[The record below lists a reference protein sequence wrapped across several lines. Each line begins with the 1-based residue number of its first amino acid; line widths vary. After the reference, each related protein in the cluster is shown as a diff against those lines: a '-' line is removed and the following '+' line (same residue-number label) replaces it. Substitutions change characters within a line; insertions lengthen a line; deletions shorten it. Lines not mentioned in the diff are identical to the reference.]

1 MFEEALKDATT
12 VVPTECE
19 FTHAFRVRH
28 ESENVAPWA
37 AVDSCDVMQ
46 RTIGIVRIAKFTACG
61 RVAQPDEALSLE
73 ALEDL
78 RRRVVAT
85 LSVRDR
91 QTPNA
96 VDAASERA
104 LGFDAHMNVAALK
117 TKMRVAGQ
125 RAVEKADLGENLKT
139 VAHSEHKAA
148 ACSVPFDG
156 LKNRTRSCEGAAS
169 QVIAVREAAR
179 NHDEVKARL
188 ETRFGMPNGGRLE
201 PAHASKGVD
210 HLVIGVRARK
220 DHHRSAHD
228 SRGYHKRPAISAR
241 DWSPNDIG
249 DTPANMVQPL
259 PNDPPVTEALLR
271 SHKIS
276 ASEYERILGALGRE
290 PTFTE
295 LGVFSVMWSEHCS
308 YKSSRLHLRRLPTKG
323 PKVIQGPGENAGV
336 VDIGDGLAAVFKME
350 SHNHPSFIEPHQGA
364 ATGVGGIMRD
374 VFTMGARPIASLNSL
389 RFGRPDHPR
398 TPELL
403 RGVVEGIGGY
413 GNCIGVPTVGG
424 EVQFDARYDGNILV
438 NAFTC
443 GIARTDR
450 IFYGR
455 ATGVGY
461 SILYI
466 GAKTGRDGIHGATM
480 ASDEFS
486 NEGPSQRPTMQV
498 GDPFM
503 GKLLLEACLELF
515 AQDILEGIQDMGAAG
530 LTSSSVEMASRAKNG
545 IEIDLDKVPRR
556 ARNMQPYELLL
567 SESQERM
574 LLVAKPGKEDH
585 VLEICKKWELDAAI
599 IGTVTS
605 TGRWVVRA
613 TPDFDPLDPRGAS
626 ADPLVVA
633 DIPIDALTDDA
644 PVYDRPCADRPAPS
658 LLGAMPAFLEGRD
671 LVATILAHV
680 ASPNLGSRQ
689 WIWRQFDSIVRG
701 GTLVGPGSDAA
712 VVHVRAEGKDNKVYD
727 KWLAFA
733 VDCNGRYCELD
744 PREGAK
750 MAVAEVCRNLVCSG
764 AEPIGITD
772 CLNFGNPEKPNVMT
786 SFRDAIDGLA
796 EACVALD
803 VPIVSGNVSLYNE
816 TDGQAILPTPS
827 VAAVG
832 QIDKPEHITRAFFR
846 PGQSDTIL
854 VLGEHT
860 TALHFAGSEYACSR
874 VGLRGKLQPIDLEFE
889 KRLQRLVRTLIVQQL
904 VESAHDVSDGGLV
917 NALAESCCGSAKS
930 SVGAMVSL
938 PFAGEALEAA
948 LFAEGPSR
956 IIVSVRDENVSRL
969 SDLARDAAVPVQVIG
984 KVSGDEFSIS
994 SGAEVWSVP
1003 LSDLRSAREGCLT
1016 PIVGEP

>member
-1 MFEEALKDATT
+1 
-12 VVPTECE
+12 
-19 FTHAFRVRH
+19 
-28 ESENVAPWA
+28 
-37 AVDSCDVMQ
+37 
-46 RTIGIVRIAKFTACG
+46 
-61 RVAQPDEALSLE
+61 
-73 ALEDL
+73 
-78 RRRVVAT
+78 
-85 LSVRDR
+85 
-91 QTPNA
+91 
-96 VDAASERA
+96 
-104 LGFDAHMNVAALK
+104 
-117 TKMRVAGQ
+117 
-125 RAVEKADLGENLKT
+125 
-139 VAHSEHKAA
+139 
-148 ACSVPFDG
+148 
-156 LKNRTRSCEGAAS
+156 
-169 QVIAVREAAR
+169 
-179 NHDEVKARL
+179 
-188 ETRFGMPNGGRLE
+188 
-201 PAHASKGVD
+201 
-210 HLVIGVRARK
+210 
-220 DHHRSAHD
+220 
-228 SRGYHKRPAISAR
+228 
-241 DWSPNDIG
+241 
-249 DTPANMVQPL
+249 MVQPL
-259 PNDPPVTEALLR
+259 PNDPPVTETLLR
-271 SHKIS
+271 SHKVS
-276 ASEYERILGALGRE
+276 ASEYERILRALGRE

-308 YKSSRLHLRRLPTKG
+308 YKSSRFHLRRLPTKG
-323 PKVIQGPGENAGV
+323 PRVIQGPGENAGV
-336 VDIGDGLAAVFKME
+336 VDIGDGLAAVSKME

-364 ATGVGGIMRD
+364 ATGVGGILRD
-374 VFTMGARPIASLNSL
+374 VFTMGARPFASLNSL

-424 EVQFDARYDGNILV
+424 EVQFDTRYDGNILV

-455 ATGVGY
+455 ATGIGY

-503 GKLLLEACLELF
+503 GKLLLEGCLELF
-515 AQDILEGIQDMGAAG
+515 SQDILEGIQDMGAAG
-530 LTSSSVEMASRAKNG
+530 LTSSSVEMAGRAKNG

-574 LLVAKPGKEDH
+574 LLVAKPGQEH
-585 VLEICKKWELDAAI
+585 RVFEICKKWELDAAI
-599 IGTVTS
+599 IGVVTN

-613 TPDFDPLDPRGAS
+613 TPDFDPLDPRGKSPA
-626 ADPLVVA
+626 AVVVA

-644 PVYDRPCADRPAPS
+644 PVYERPCGERAEPSALPFLRPTTDLPQAI
-658 LLGAMPAFLEGRD
+658 LE
-671 LVATILAHV
+671 HV

-701 GTLVGPGSDAA
+701 GTWQGPGSDAA
-712 VVHVRAEGKDNKVYD
+712 VVHVRAEGKDNQLYD

-772 CLNFGNPEKPNVMT
+772 CLNFGNPEKPDVMT

-796 EACVALD
+796 EACLALG

-816 TDGQAILPTPS
+816 TDGQPILPTPS

-832 QIDKPEHITRAFFR
+832 QIVKPENITRAFFR
-846 PGQSDTIL
+846 PDKSDTIL
-854 VLGEHT
+854 LLGEHT
-860 TALHFAGSEYACSR
+860 TALHFPGSEYACAR
-874 VGLRGKLQPIDLEFE
+874 VGLKGKLVPIDLAFE
-889 KRLQRLVRTLIVQQL
+889 GRLQTLLLNLIEAQL
-904 VESAHDVSDGGLV
+904 IESAHDVSDGGLAC
-917 NALAESCCGSAKS
+917 ALVESCVAHPETSA
-930 SVGAMVSL
+930 GAFVSL
-938 PFAGEALEAA
+938 PFAGEALDAA

-956 IIVSVRDENVSRL
+956 ILISVRDEHVARL
-969 SDLARDAAVPVQVIG
+969 SDLAAEAAIPVQVVG
-984 KVSGDEFSIS
+984 KVSGDTLNISGDAATWSIS
-994 SGAEVWSVP
+994 
-1003 LSDLRSAREGCLT
+1003 LTDLRRAREGCLF
-1016 PIVGEP
+1016 PIVGE